1 MQALDYVEDFWS
13 DTYRGRNIAILNRG
27 GSWLVYLDHVMQH
40 RLLFDTAESAVRWL
54 RHQVDQNRGS
64 RLH

>member
-1 MQALDYVEDFWS
+1 MQALEHVEDFWS
-13 DTYRGRNIAILNRG
+13 DIYRGRNIAILNRG

-40 RLLFDTAESAVRWL
+40 QLLFDTAESAVRWL
-54 RHQVDQNRGS
+54 RRQVDQNRSS

>member
-1 MQALDYVEDFWS
+1 MQVLEHVEDFWS

-40 RLLFDTAESAVRWL
+40 RMLFATAEAAVKWL
-54 RHQVDQNRGS
+54 RHQIDQTRSNQR
-64 RLH
+64 H

>member
-1 MQALDYVEDFWS
+1 MQALEHEEEFWS

-40 RLLFDTAESAVRWL
+40 RLLFATAEAAVRWL
-54 RHQVDQNRGS
+54 RQQVDQNHGS
-64 RLH
+64 RLY

>member
-1 MQALDYVEDFWS
+1 MQALEHVEEFWS
-13 DTYRGRNIAILNRG
+13 DTYCGRNIAILNRG

-40 RLLFDTAESAVRWL
+40 RLLFDTAESAIRWL
-54 RHQVDQNRGS
+54 RHQIDQSRGS